1 MSVGAVGMLLL
12 TGVAP
17 GGSYLN
23 SVLLGAVLSA
33 LGMGLSLVPSTIVSM
48 QGVPGQQSGLA
59 SGLLNTSRL
68 VGGALG
74 LAVLSTIAAAHTR
87 GDVGVGAARALTDG
101 FGVAFWIAAL
111 FLIAGAAVAMVF
123 LRTPVTAVASQES
136 PAGEQ
141 AGVAMG
147 AGGEDR
153 AEPLAA

>member
-1 MSVGAVGMLLL
+1 MTVGAAGMLTL

-17 GGSYLN
+17 GGSYLS

-48 QGVPGQQSGLA
+48 QGVPRQQSGLA

-74 LAVLSTIAAAHTR
+74 LAVLSTIAASRTR
-87 GDVGVGAARALTDG
+87 GDVGAGAAQALTNG
-101 FGVAFWIAAL
+101 FGIAFWIAAL
-111 FLIAGAAVAMVF
+111 FLISGAIVALLF
-123 LRTPVTAVASQES
+123 LRPAAAAAEEVPAEEPVDSVRAEVDE
-136 PAGEQ
+136 
-141 AGVAMG
+141 
-147 AGGEDR
+147 R